1 MEKIYVKN
9 QFAIAVKNGKNDV
22 NGNSKIEISIY
33 AKYGQKQEFDCING
47 LINSKKL
54 IKYRYSKSKNCFSCY
69 FYRFT
74 EETIEDI
81 FNAIKDVFK

>member
-33 AKYGQKQEFDCING
+33 AKYGQNEEFNCING
-47 LINSKKL
+47 LINSKKM
-54 IKYRYSKSKNCFSCY
+54 IKYKYSKTKNCFNTY
-69 FYRFT
+69 FYNFT
-74 EETIEDI
+74 EETIENI
-81 FNAIKDVFK
+81 FNSIKDVFK